1 MGKFVPSCYNLHE
14 GIFVARQKPP
24 AFCGSSNEF
33 GGTDVTIFKDKKSK
47 EQTIVQIAIDEVF
60 PSPFQPRKTFDEDK
74 LLELSQSIKEN
85 GILQPLTVRKVKN
98 GYELVAGERRLKAS
112 KIAGLETV
120 PCIVCDYDDTQ
131 SAVFAVLENLQRN
144 DLNFFEEAE
153 GISQLINTLGLT
165 QEEVARRLGKSQPAI
180 ANKLRILKICD
191 RQKQIIIEAGLT
203 ERHARALLKI
213 DSTELRD
220 RTLAYVVLKK
230 FNVAQT
236 EDFIRNLLENTAT
249 EKKKERLVVVRDV
262 RLFANTIQKA
272 IVLMQQSGI
281 DAQSTKREGENFIE
295 YVVRIPKSQ
304 GYKVAKS
311 S

>member
-1 MGKFVPSCYNLHE
+1 MFLRVTIYTKEFL
-14 GIFVARQKPP
+14 
-24 AFCGSSNEF
+24 F

-47 EQTIVQIAIDEVF
+47 ESTVTQIAIDEVF

-74 LLELSQSIKEN
+74 LSELSQSIKEN
-85 GILQPLTVRKVKN
+85 GILQPLTVRKTKN

-112 KIAGLETV
+112 KMAGLATV

-131 SAVFAVLENLQRN
+131 SAVFAVIENLQRK

-153 GISQLINTLGLT
+153 GISMLINTLGLT
-165 QEEVARRLGKSQPAI
+165 QEEVAKRLGKSQPAI

-191 RQKQIIIEAGLT
+191 RQKEIIIEAGLT

-272 IVLMQQSGI
+272 IMLMQQSGI
-281 DAQSTKREGENFIE
+281 DAKSTKREGDTFIE
-295 YVVRIPKSQ
+295 YTVRIPKSQ
-304 GYKVAKS
+304 GYKVVVK
-311 S
+311 

>member
-1 MGKFVPSCYNLHE
+1 MYRFVDLKRWENLFLRVT
-14 GIFVARQKPP
+14 IYTKDFL
-24 AFCGSSNEF
+24 F

-47 EQTIVQIAIDEVF
+47 EQTIVQLAVESIL
-60 PSPFQPRKTFDEDK
+60 PNPYQPRKKFDEDK
-74 LLELSQSIKEN
+74 LTELAQSIEQN
-85 GILQPLTVRKVKN
+85 GILQPLTVRKTKN
-98 GYELVAGERRLKAS
+98 GYELIAGERRLRAS
-112 KIAGLETV
+112 KMVGLSTV

-131 SAVFAVLENLQRN
+131 SAVFAVLENLQRK

-153 GISQLINTLGLT
+153 GIALLINSMGLT
-165 QEEVARRLGKSQPAI
+165 QDEVAKRLGKSQPAI
-180 ANKLRILKICD
+180 ANKLRILKLCD
-191 RQKQIIIEAGLT
+191 RQKDIIIEAGLT

-213 DSTELRD
+213 ESNELRD

-304 GYKVAKS
+304 NYKVVAK
-311 S
+311 

>member
-1 MGKFVPSCYNLHE
+1 M
-14 GIFVARQKPP
+14 
-24 AFCGSSNEF
+24 
-33 GGTDVTIFKDKKSK
+33 TIFKDKKSK
-47 EQTIVQIAIDEVF
+47 EPTVTQIAIDEVF
-60 PSPFQPRKTFDEDK
+60 PSPFQPRKAFDEDK

-112 KIAGLETV
+112 KIAGLATV

-272 IVLMQQSGI
+272 IMLMQQSGI
-281 DAQSTKREGENFIE
+281 DAKSTKREGESFIE
-295 YVVRIPKSQ
+295 YTVRIPKSQ
-304 GYKVAKS
+304 GYKVVTK
-311 S
+311 

>member
-1 MGKFVPSCYNLHE
+1 MKL
-14 GIFVARQKPP
+14 I
-24 AFCGSSNEF
+24 
-33 GGTDVTIFKDKKSK
+33 KDKKSK
-47 EQTIVQIAIDEVF
+47 ENTVVQIAVTQIA
-60 PSPFQPRKTFDEDK
+60 PSPFQPRKRFDETQ
-74 LLELSQSIKEN
+74 LCELCESIKEN
-85 GILQPLTVRKVKN
+85 GILQPLTVRKAAN
-98 GYELVAGERRLKAS
+98 GYELIAGERRLRAS
-112 KIAGLETV
+112 VMAGLLTV

-131 SAVFAVLENLQRN
+131 SAVFAVLENLQRK

-165 QEEVARRLGKSQPAI
+165 QEEVAKRLGKSQPAI
-180 ANKLRILKICD
+180 ANKLRILKLCD
-191 RQKQIIIEAGLT
+191 RQKEIIIEAGLT

-236 EDFIRNLLENTAT
+236 EDFIKNLLENSVA

-272 IVLMQQSGI
+272 IMLMRQSGI
-281 DAQSTKREGENFIE
+281 EAQSTKREGDSFIE
-295 YVVRIPKSQ
+295 YTVRIPKSQ
-304 GYKVAKS
+304 GYRSVLK
-311 S
+311 

>member
-1 MGKFVPSCYNLHE
+1 M
-14 GIFVARQKPP
+14 
-24 AFCGSSNEF
+24 
-33 GGTDVTIFKDKKSK
+33 TIFKDKKSK
-47 EQTIVQIAIDEVF
+47 EPTVTQIAIDEVF
-60 PSPFQPRKTFDEDK
+60 PSPFQPRKAFDEDK

-272 IVLMQQSGI
+272 IMLMQQSGI
-281 DAQSTKREGENFIE
+281 DAKSTKREGDTFIE
-295 YVVRIPKSQ
+295 YTVRIPKSQ
-304 GYKVAKS
+304 GYKVVAK
-311 S
+311 

>member
-1 MGKFVPSCYNLHE
+1 M
-14 GIFVARQKPP
+14 
-24 AFCGSSNEF
+24 
-33 GGTDVTIFKDKKSK
+33 TIFKDKKSK
-47 EQTIVQIAIDEVF
+47 EQSIVQIAVESIL
-60 PSPFQPRKTFDEDK
+60 PNPYQPRKKFDEDK
-74 LLELSQSIKEN
+74 LQELAQSIEQN
-85 GILQPLTVRKVKN
+85 GILQPLTVRKAKN
-98 GYELVAGERRLKAS
+98 GYELIAGERRLRAS
-112 KIAGLETV
+112 KIVGLATV

-131 SAVFAVLENLQRN
+131 SAVFAVLENLQRK

-153 GISQLINTLGLT
+153 GIALLINSMGLT
-165 QEEVARRLGKSQPAI
+165 QEEVAKRLGKSQPAI
-180 ANKLRILKICD
+180 ANKLRILKLCD
-191 RQKQIIIEAGLT
+191 RQKEIIIEAGLT

-213 DSTELRD
+213 ESNALRD
-220 RTLAYVVLKK
+220 RTLAYIVLKK

-304 GYKVAKS
+304 NYKVVAK
-311 S
+311 

>member
-1 MGKFVPSCYNLHE
+1 MSRFVDLKRWENLFLRVTIYTKE
-14 GIFVARQKPP
+14 FL
-24 AFCGSSNEF
+24 F

-47 EQTIVQIAIDEVF
+47 EQSIVQIAVESIL
-60 PSPFQPRKTFDEDK
+60 PNPYQPRKKFDEDK
-74 LLELSQSIKEN
+74 LQELAQSIEQN
-85 GILQPLTVRKVKN
+85 GILQPLTVRKAKN
-98 GYELVAGERRLKAS
+98 GYELIAGERRLRAS
-112 KIAGLETV
+112 KIVGLATV

-131 SAVFAVLENLQRN
+131 SAVFAVLENLQRK

-153 GISQLINTLGLT
+153 GIALLINSMGLT
-165 QEEVARRLGKSQPAI
+165 QEEVAKRLGKSQPAI
-180 ANKLRILKICD
+180 ANKLRILKLCD
-191 RQKQIIIEAGLT
+191 RQKEIIIEAGLT

-213 DSTELRD
+213 ESNTLRD
-220 RTLAYVVLKK
+220 RTLAYIVLKK

-304 GYKVAKS
+304 NYKVVAK
-311 S
+311 